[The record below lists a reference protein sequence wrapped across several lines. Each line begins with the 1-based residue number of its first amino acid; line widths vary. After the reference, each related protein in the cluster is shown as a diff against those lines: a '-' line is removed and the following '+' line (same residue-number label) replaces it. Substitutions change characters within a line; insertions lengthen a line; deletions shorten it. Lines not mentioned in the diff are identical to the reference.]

1 MLISWLAKWG
11 YIIHKI
17 SKLIFNRIFTKENK
31 IFIQIIWSTVIALHV
46 YLKIISNNRF
56 QTDRTRL
63 VQFQRWANLDYNS
76 KLEPWQKKKD
86 YKKQRTCPRW
96 TTFRQKIS
104 LLPLQFSS
112 WRFLVLYA
120 IWLYAWRVKNTFPWL
135 WSFTKVSSKVIN
147 TFFV

>member
-31 IFIQIIWSTVIALHV
+31 IFIQIIWTTVIALHV
-46 YLKIISNNRF
+46 YSKIISNNRF

-76 KLEPWQKKKD
+76 KLEPWQKKTIKSNVPVRD
-86 YKKQRTCPRW
+86 GRL
-96 TTFRQKIS
+96 FDKIFF
-104 LLPLQFSS
+104 LPLQFSS
-112 WRFLVLYA
+112 YTILRPVRDMIIRMAYQEY
-120 IWLYAWRVKNTFPWL
+120 IPMVMVVYK
-135 WSFTKVSSKVIN
+135 SF
-147 TFFV
+147 FQRD